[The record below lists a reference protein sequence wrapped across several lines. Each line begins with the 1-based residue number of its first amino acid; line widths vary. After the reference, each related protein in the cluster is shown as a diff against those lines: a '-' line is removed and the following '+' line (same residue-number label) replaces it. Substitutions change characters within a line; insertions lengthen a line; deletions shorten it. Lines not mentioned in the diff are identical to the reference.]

1 MDPEQLSHGASLCL
15 SLAGFSLSGGDE
27 GQNLA
32 AGPPAPRPARPAVRT
47 KATPCVS
54 AGPLITHLEEV
65 VTAAL
70 ERSRDLAADDEVC
83 QKVSSLCFAVAS
95 TVGAGKLAPEEE
107 ERLWT
112 LSTALWVRRH
122 YSCRRRA
129 LLPPCAFVH
138 CRHARYFHQI
148 AFKNSHPHLRRRP
161 ACGAAPPPPAPPPPL
176 THCTSW
182 ALSCFSSSTASPTA
196 PRT

>member
-27 GQNLA
+27 NQKLA

-70 ERSRDLAADDEVC
+70 ERSRDLEVC

-112 LSTALWVRRH
+112 LSTALWVRHHCSRSH
-122 YSCRRRA
+122 RT
-129 LLPPCAFVH
+129 LLPPCAFVR
-138 CRHARYFHQI
+138 CRHAHGFHQI
-148 AFKNSHPHLRRRP
+148 AFENFHPHLRRRP

-176 THCTSW
+176 TRCTSW
-182 ALSCFSSSTASPTA
+182 APSCFSSSQTSPTA